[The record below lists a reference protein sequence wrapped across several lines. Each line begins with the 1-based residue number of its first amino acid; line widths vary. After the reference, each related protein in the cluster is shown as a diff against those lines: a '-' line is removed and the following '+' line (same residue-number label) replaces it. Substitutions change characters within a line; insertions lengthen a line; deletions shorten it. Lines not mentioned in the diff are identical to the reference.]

1 VRAGVRL
8 GIDVGSVRVGVA
20 RSDPS
25 GVLATPVATLSR
37 DEAHGTDIARI
48 AQLVAEWGVI
58 EVVVGLPRG
67 LSGHEGDAALAA
79 RKYAVVIARRVR
91 PVSVRVVDERLST
104 VTAQRSLREAGV
116 KVTDVAAY
124 TGSPESFREVV
135 EGCFVPVLIAGGE
148 MMGTDEE
155 ILEMVKGAVAA
166 GAAGVSIGRNVF
178 QHKSPTEIVR
188 AISRIVHGSSN

>member
-1 VRAGVRL
+1 MRAGVRL

-116 KVTDVAAY
+116 KGRRHRPVVDQAAAVVILQSALDAERASGRE
-124 TGSPESFREVV
+124 TGSLVEPEQAPERPSQR
-135 EGCFVPVLIAGGE
+135 
-148 MMGTDEE
+148 
-155 ILEMVKGAVAA
+155 
-166 GAAGVSIGRNVF
+166 
-178 QHKSPTEIVR
+178 
-188 AISRIVHGSSN
+188 